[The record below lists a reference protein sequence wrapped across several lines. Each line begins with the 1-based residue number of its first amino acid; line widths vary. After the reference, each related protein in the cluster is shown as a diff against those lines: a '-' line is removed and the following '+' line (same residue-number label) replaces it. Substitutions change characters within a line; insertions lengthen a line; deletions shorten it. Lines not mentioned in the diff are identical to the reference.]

1 MAGVVDYALSEKKSD
16 WMDVFLTAN
25 CRFLVA
31 TNSALFQMAMSFGV
45 PTVAT
50 NWFPLSSFP
59 MQAGDIVVPK
69 LIRGTDGDRFLA
81 FDEMLALPR
90 DVWSGYYLEQKG
102 LKVVDNSPE
111 DIVAAVEEML
121 GRLDGT
127 WKSSEESLARSRVF
141 HNIARARQVVVNA
154 AMCEQLLARHS
165 DLLGSQ
171 H

>member
-1 MAGVVDYALSEKKSD
+1 VDYALGDKKSD

-45 PTVAT
+45 PIVAT
-50 NWFPLSSFP
+50 NWIPLSSFP

-69 LIRGTDGDRFLA
+69 LLRGAGGDRFLT

-90 DVWSGYYLEQKG
+90 DVWSGYFLERKG

-111 DIVAAVEEML
+111 DIAAAVEEML

-127 WKSSEESLARSRVF
+127 WKSSDERMARSRAF
-141 HNIARARQVVVNA
+141 QDIAGARQVVVNA
-154 AMCEQLLARHS
+154 TMCDQFLARHS
-165 DLLGSQ
+165 ALLSGQ
-171 H
+171 R